1 MVVGQEILFSAI
13 FDFDQSRCH
22 MILKKLSRFRIKF
35 VGQRLRISHTQGVHI
50 CKHNM
55 NWKYVFLTLKKSFL
69 PVNRSFQTVR
79 GTLLKVITPLTVSR
93 KSDQVELKSTRL
105 GFKDMI
111 FPSSF
116 VLKFWTKAKWN
127 YGTEICCLQAPGFG
141 LSFGVLIFA
150 RQMETDNLFGLFFDL
165 LWFHGKKSSS

>member
-1 MVVGQEILFSAI
+1 
-13 FDFDQSRCH
+13 
-22 MILKKLSRFRIKF
+22 
-35 VGQRLRISHTQGVHI
+35 
-50 CKHNM
+50 M
-55 NWKYVFLTLKKSFL
+55 NWKKVISFWHWKYL

-127 YGTEICCLQAPGFG
+127 YGTEICCLQASRFV
-141 LSFGVLIFA
+141 LSFCVRIFLVKWKLTNCLGYFLTSYDFTEKRVLRRISRLVTIFFA
-150 RQMETDNLFGLFFDL
+150 SWSINIEFE
-165 LWFHGKKSSS
+165 K